1 MKQIKY
7 TEEQLQVLKFIDV
20 FFDVW
25 QSKRVQNLYYTENKA
40 QIIANEIKKRYGIK
54 EKYPTLREYI
64 NKHSCGAYH
73 DFIFS
78 FYNGA
83 TKINVNVIGVDD
95 FERCY
100 NSKILD
106 EYFVLGD
113 SQKSYGCN
121 CENYSCE
128 HYLKIERKEGD

>member
-7 TEEQLQVLKFIDV
+7 TDEQLQVLKFIDV
-20 FFDVW
+20 MIDVIK
-25 QSKRVQNLYYTENKA
+25 SKRVHNLYYTENMGL
-40 QIIANEIKKRYGIK
+40 IIADEIKKRYGIK

-64 NKHSCGAYH
+64 NEHSCGAYH

-78 FYNGA
+78 FHNGA
-83 TKINVNVIGVDD
+83 TKIDVRVINVDD

-106 EYFVLGD
+106 AYFVLND
-113 SQKSYGCN
+113 RQKSYGCN
-121 CENYSCE
+121 CENYNCE
-128 HYLKIERKEGD
+128 HYLTIEKNEG